1 MRVFIAPD
9 FTRPDEG
16 DGGIR
21 RVVEAQRKYLPEY
34 GIDVVTDIGSAD
46 LVAIHAGTWRDT
58 DAPVIAHCH
67 GLYWSE
73 YEWPLWAKR
82 LNSDVV
88 KVLHRAAAVTAPSEW
103 VANALRRG
111 MWNDV
116 TVLPHGISTDEWK
129 PLPVKQREN
138 YVLWNKSRVD
148 PVCDPTPLGALADLM
163 PQQKFVS
170 TYDLGEHDNV
180 TVTNTLSYV
189 AAKQLVERAGIYL
202 CTSRET
208 FGIGTIEA
216 LAAGVPVVGWS
227 WGGQVDIV
235 KHKETGWLCSPGDVD
250 GLAEGVEWCTKHLAE
265 ISKAARSDVL
275 KRYTWGN
282 AIKAYVPVYE
292 NALNRASMSS
302 VRVSVIVPCYKLERY
317 LEQCLASISR
327 QGLDCEVIV
336 VNDASPDW
344 SADTERMV
352 LATGAKVINNGRNEY
367 LAGALNVGVA
377 ASSGRYIVC
386 LDADNFLADNS
397 LAILAG
403 ELDKHPMLDIAY
415 GACKFIR
422 ESGEPDT
429 SISPDGIS
437 TWPFSDFS
445 YRAQMTHHNQI
456 PSTSMYRRWVWE
468 RSGGYRRRCRT
479 GEDADFWCRATSI
492 GAIPAKV
499 TDAVTLV
506 YRNRD
511 DSMSRVNKDWPWE
524 AWYPW
529 SYEPSL
535 TPFAAPRDDA
545 EYPTVQSCD
554 PQVVTVV
561 IPVGPGHE
569 EIVVDA
575 VDSIIA
581 QTYQKWRIVV
591 VNDSGLAL
599 ARLPSFVTVLS
610 TNGGT
615 GPAHARNV
623 GIADVKSPYTVLLD
637 ADDIL
642 EPTALQ
648 DFISAARD
656 WPGYV
661 YSDWIVHET
670 GALHECDEWSVAA
683 LEQTMFHAVTCLYPT
698 KALKA
703 VKGFDEQLDSWEDY
717 DLLLKLCTEGVCGTR
732 VAKPLLR
739 YRVTMGTVRES
750 LYARK
755 SVALENL
762 REKWSGKLACGS
774 CAQRAQ
780 QPNPVLNDPVPSFNT
795 VQHQADTSDLVQM
808 LFVMPEKGAR
818 SYLGPVSGAEYR
830 FSADEP
836 VQYVFKQDVD
846 ELLRRPE
853 FRLYTGQESVVT
865 ANA

>member
-1 MRVFIAPD
+1 MRLFITPSFSEPD
-9 FTRPDEG
+9 RG

-21 RVVEAQRKYLPEY
+21 RVVEAQHKYLPEY
-34 GIDVVTDIGSAD
+34 GIEIVDDIAKAD
-46 LVAIHAGTWRDT
+46 IVSIHAGAWRDT
-58 DAPVIAHCH
+58 DVPVVANCH
-67 GLYWSE
+67 GLYWAE
-73 YEWPLWAKR
+73 YDWPLWAKR
-82 LNSDVV
+82 LNRDVV

-116 TVLPHGISTDEWK
+116 TVIPHGISTDEWK
-129 PLPVKQREN
+129 PLPLKQREG
-138 YVLWNKSRVD
+138 YILWNKTRVD
-148 PVCDPTPLGALADLM
+148 PICDPTPLGSLADMM
-163 PQQKFVS
+163 PNRKFVS
-170 TYDLGEHDNV
+170 TYDLGQHDNI

-202 CTSRET
+202 CTTRET
-208 FGIGTIEA
+208 FGLGTVEA
-216 LAAGVPVVGWS
+216 LASGVPVVGWS

-235 KHKETGWLCSPGDVD
+235 KHKETGWLCPPGDID
-250 GLAEGVEWCTKHLAE
+250 GLAEGVEWCTKHLVE
-265 ISKAARSDVL
+265 VGKAARSDVL
-275 KRYTWGN
+275 RRFTWGN
-282 AIKAYVPVYE
+282 AIKAYVPVYQ
-292 NALNRASMSS
+292 NALAGSK
-302 VRVSVIVPCYKLERY
+302 VPHVHVSVVVPCYRLERY
-317 LEQCLASISR
+317 LEQCLDSIAR
-327 QGLDCEVIV
+327 QGVDCEVIV

-352 LATGAKVINNGRNEY
+352 LATGAKVINNDRNQY
-367 LAGALNVGVA
+367 LAGALNTGIES
-377 ASSGRYIVC
+377 SSGKYIVC
-386 LDADNFLADNS
+386 LDADNYLADGA

-403 ELDKHPMLDIAY
+403 ELDAHPMLDIAY
-415 GACKFIR
+415 GACKFIHEDGSVDGR
-422 ESGEPDT
+422 V
-429 SISPDGIS
+429 SPDGIS
-437 TWPFSDFS
+437 EWPFADFS
-445 YRAQMTHHNQI
+445 YRGQMTHRNQI
-456 PSTSMYRRWVWE
+456 PSTAMYRRWVWE

-511 DSMSRVNKDWPWE
+511 DSMSRVNQDWPWE

-535 TPFAAPRDDA
+535 TPFAAPRDDV

-569 EIVVDA
+569 AIIVDA
-575 VDSIIA
+575 VDSVIA

-591 VNDSGLAL
+591 VNDSGVGL

-610 TNGGT
+610 TEGGT

-623 GIADVKSPYTVLLD
+623 GINDVTSPYTVLLD

-648 DFISAARD
+648 QFVDVARD

-670 GALHECDEWSVAA
+670 GALHECDEWSIAA

-698 KALKA
+698 KALRA
-703 VKGFDEQLDSWEDY
+703 VKGFDEVLDSWEDY
-717 DLLLKLCTEGVCGTR
+717 DLLLKLCVEGVCGLR
-732 VAKPLLR
+732 VPKPLLR

-755 SVALENL
+755 GEALANL

-774 CAQRAQ
+774 CGQRAQ

-795 VQHQADTSDLVQM
+795 VQHQADVSDLVQI

-853 FRLYTGQESVVT
+853 FRLYTGQELAVT

>member
-1 MRVFIAPD
+1 MRVFIAPN

-34 GIDVVTDIGSAD
+34 GIEVTDDVGSAD
-46 LVAIHAGTWRDT
+46 LLAIHAGAWHDSS
-58 DAPVIAHCH
+58 APVVAHCH

-82 LNSDVV
+82 LNKDVIR
-88 KVLHRAAAVTAPSEW
+88 VLHRATSITAPSEW
-103 VANALRRG
+103 VANAIRRA
-111 MWNDV
+111 MWCDV

-129 PLPVKQREN
+129 PLPIKQRDN
-138 YVLWNKSRVD
+138 YVLWNKSRID
-148 PVCDPTPLGALADLM
+148 PVCDPTPLQALATAM
-163 PQQKFVS
+163 PDQRFVS
-170 TYDLGEHDNV
+170 TYSLVGLDNL
-180 TVTNTLSYV
+180 TVTGTLNYDT
-189 AAKQLVERAGIYL
+189 AKQLVSQAGVYL

-216 LAAGVPVVGWS
+216 LAAGVPVVGWA
-227 WGGQVDIV
+227 WGGQTEII
-235 KHKETGWLCSPGDVD
+235 KHKETGWLCTPGDID
-250 GLAEGVEWCTKHLAE
+250 GLAEGVEYCQKHLAD
-265 ISKAARSDVL
+265 ISKAARQDVL
-275 KRYTWGN
+275 KRFTWMN

-292 NALNRASMSS
+292 QAVTPRQGA
-302 VRVSVIVPCYKLERY
+302 RISVIVPCYKLEYY
-317 LEQCLASISR
+317 LEQCLASIAR
-327 QGLDCEVIV
+327 QGVDCEVIV
-336 VNDASPDW
+336 VDDASPDW

-352 LATGAKVINNGRNEY
+352 AATGAKIIHNETNQY
-367 LAGALNVGVA
+367 LAGALNVGIG

-386 LDADNFLADNS
+386 LDADNYLADGS
-397 LAILAG
+397 LAVLAG
-403 ELDKHPMLDIAY
+403 ELDAHPMLDIAY

-422 ESGEPDT
+422 PDGSADT
-429 SISPDGIS
+429 GVSPDGIS
-437 TWPFSDFS
+437 RWPFDHFS
-445 YRAQMTHHNQI
+445 YRGQMTHHNQI

-468 RSGGYRRRCRT
+468 RTGGYRRRYRT

-499 TDAVTLV
+499 TDAITLV

-511 DSMSRVNKDWPWE
+511 DSMSRVNQELPWE

-529 SYEPSL
+529 SYVPDL
-535 TPFAAPRDDA
+535 TPFAAPRDDV
-545 EYPTVQSCD
+545 EYPAVGSYD

-561 IPVGPGHE
+561 IPAGPNHSG
-569 EIVVDA
+569 IVVDA
-575 VDSIIA
+575 VDSVIA

-591 VNDSGLAL
+591 VNDSGTPLDP
-599 ARLPSFVTVLS
+599 LPTFVTVL
-610 TNGGT
+610 TTEGGT

-623 GIADVKSPYTVLLD
+623 GLAAVKSPFTVFLD

-648 DFISAARD
+648 EFVEVSRD

-661 YSDWIVHET
+661 YSDWIIHET
-670 GALHECDEWSVAA
+670 GVLHECDEWSVTA
-683 LEQTMFHAVTCLYPT
+683 LEQTMFHAITCLYPT

-703 VKGFDEQLDSWEDY
+703 VGGFDELLDSWEDY
-717 DLLLKLCTEGVCGTR
+717 DLLLKLCVEGVCGTR
-732 VAKPLLR
+732 VPKPLLR
-739 YRVTMGTVRES
+739 YRISMGTVRES

-755 SVALENL
+755 DEALANL
-762 REKWSGKLACGS
+762 REKWSGKLACGA

-780 QPNPVLNDPVPSFNT
+780 QPNPILNDPTPSFDT
-795 VQHQADTSDLVQM
+795 IQHQADVSDLVQM
-808 LFVMPEKGAR
+808 MFVMPEKGAR

-853 FRLYTGQESVVT
+853 FRLYTGQTEVV
-865 ANA
+865 AVHA